1 MFDRR
6 RAIRLAG
13 AAAALT
19 VVWQL
24 PLSPAHAQQSFQ
36 RFLPLLIDL
45 PGWTGA
51 KPDGVTMEMPGN
63 SIVTATREYRRGD
76 ATLNAQVIT
85 GPAAQGALSAT
96 ASGMKI
102 ETGDMRMSTSTVD
115 GLAVARTFTVRDKS
129 GAILV
134 ALGPSAMFSLSFNG
148 VAEDEALTLARR
160 FDWKTIQA
168 AIPK

>member
-1 MFDRR
+1 MIDRR
-6 RAIRLAG
+6 RAIRLAV
-13 AAAALT
+13 AAAALPA
-19 VVWQL
+19 VWEL
-24 PLSPAHAQQSFQ
+24 PLSVAHAQQSFR

-45 PGWTGA
+45 PGWTGE
-51 KPDGVTMEMPGN
+51 KPDGMAMEMPGN

-76 ATLNAQVIT
+76 ATVSAQVIT
-85 GPAAQGALSAT
+85 GPAAQGALTAT
-96 ASGMKI
+96 GSGMKI
-102 ETGDMRMSTSTVD
+102 ETADMRMSTSTID
-115 GLAVARTFTVRDKS
+115 GLAVARTFTVHDKS

-148 VAEDEALTLARR
+148 VAEDEALTLAKR

>member
-1 MFDRR
+1 MIDRR
-6 RAIRLAG
+6 RAIRLAV
-13 AAAALT
+13 AAAALS
-19 VVWQL
+19 VVWEL
-24 PLSPAHAQQSFQ
+24 PLSTAHAQQNFR

-45 PGWTGA
+45 PGWTGE
-51 KPDGVTMEMPGN
+51 KPDGMAMEMPGN

-85 GPAAQGALSAT
+85 GPAAQGALAAT
-96 ASGMKI
+96 ASGVKI
-102 ETGDMRMSTSTVD
+102 ETADMRMSTSTID
-115 GLAVARTFTVRDKS
+115 GLAVARTFTVQDKS

-148 VAEDEALTLARR
+148 VAEDEALTLAKR

>member
-1 MFDRR
+1 MIDRR
-6 RAIRLAG
+6 RAVHLAV
-13 AAAALT
+13 AAAVLAA
-19 VVWQL
+19 VWQV
-24 PLSPAHAQQSFQ
+24 PLSTAKAQQSFQ
-36 RFLPLLIDL
+36 RFLPLLVDL

-51 KPDGVTMEMPGN
+51 KPDGMAMEMPAN

-85 GPAAQGALSAT
+85 GPAAQGALAAT
-96 ASGMKI
+96 ASGMTI

-115 GLAVARTFTVRDKS
+115 GLAVARTFTVHDKS
-129 GAILV
+129 GAVLV

-148 VAEDEALTLARR
+148 VAEDEALALARR